1 MNKETEKD
9 TEPVKDR
16 ETELI
21 KAGSFVVG
29 GAVIGALVSNGGGL
43 GIAAFGGAVGA
54 PVWLAGA
61 LVGLAG
67 YGAYKV
73 YKSISKDDKEKGSD

>member
-9 TEPVKDR
+9 KEPIKDR

-21 KAGSFVVG
+21 KAGSFVGG
-29 GAVIGALVSNGGGL
+29 GAVIGAVVSNGGGL

-54 PVWLAGA
+54 PVWV
-61 LVGLAG
+61 VGG
-67 YGAYKV
+67 
-73 YKSISKDDKEKGSD
+73 